1 MEERNCCGQNSL
13 SRWAER
19 KEEGFRADFRG
30 GEVFWLARGRT
41 MAFCIFSPVGVQD
54 TDAWTTEEGRW
65 EVNKKGREEGRRR
78 AFLSIHHYTVL
89 WRILFKR
96 RFLNSFRKVVDR
108 RCSVEKGIIWNFLVS
123 SKVVFNLNLMREK
136 ERGEYFF
143 FTIER
148 EFWSRFRLISKLDKE
163 NIFFKIEREFKLP
176 IFIGRKFSLSYFTTL
191 VSIIYKKKKS

>member
-1 MEERNCCGQNSL
+1 MGGAEGGGFSGRFPWWRSFLVGQGTHNGL
-13 SRWAER
+13 LYFFPRWGAGYR
-19 KEEGFRADFRG
+19 RVD
-30 GEVFWLARGRT
+30 
-41 MAFCIFSPVGVQD
+41 P
-54 TDAWTTEEGRW
+54 TEEGRW

-163 NIFFKIEREFKLP
+163 NIFFKIEREFKLS